1 MNANPPPKWQL
12 GQKVVCVNDA
22 FPRAVLDWC
31 DFLPR
36 AGCVYTI
43 RAIQL
48 GLDGVT
54 RLPSL
59 GFLLDE
65 FVNPPSSLGKE
76 AGFDVS
82 RFEPWLASDLETN
95 HATDQ
100 LAALR
105 QRQLIQGAIITR
117 PKLSAAVDFIAAQGE
132 AVAWPFGKAE
142 NELAPAHQ
150 T

>member
-1 MNANPPPKWQL
+1 MITPSPRCLPDRTPTKLTARELDLQLDADDSRLPMSINPSANWSV

-22 FPRAVLDWC
+22 FPHAVLDWC

-48 GLDGVT
+48 GVDGVT

-59 GFLLDE
+59 GFLLEE

-95 HATDQ
+95 HATDEINRPRIGF
-100 LAALR
+100 AA
-105 QRQLIQGAIITR
+105 
-117 PKLSAAVDFIAAQGE
+117 
-132 AVAWPFGKAE
+132 
-142 NELAPAHQ
+142 
-150 T
+150 